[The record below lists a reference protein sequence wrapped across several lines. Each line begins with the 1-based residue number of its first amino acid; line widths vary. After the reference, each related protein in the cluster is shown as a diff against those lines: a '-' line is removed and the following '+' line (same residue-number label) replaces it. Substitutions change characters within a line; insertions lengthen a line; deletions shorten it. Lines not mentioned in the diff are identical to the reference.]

1 MAAGPNRNDTM
12 KNVMAMDTQN
22 LNPSSSSDAME
33 IESFLLSDC
42 CAPVPSDSSSDSK
55 IVKQITHHKAG
66 LVRILKLHGDS
77 KLGLFYYATD
87 AVHVT
92 APQYHYATTFS
103 EKFEFNSNKEAAIFL
118 SNYFKLREQ
127 EGYEYRYDQ
136 DPPPLFY
143 KILSMRPDDCSS
155 TATTLSADPG
165 PSVAAATANYEANLS
180 DQGASPNSNYD
191 DEGELDMAATN
202 SSQAANRKY
211 KRRREFDLAEQRKL
225 IKTMPLEQLKEW
237 YHLRRDEAAVKLGI
251 CETAVTKIYNK
262 YYPDGRWPYRKVN
275 SLIKEMRKL
284 RKLKTNPGERSV
296 DEIVR
301 EMDKTKQMLDAIYE
315 TDSLEKKDMGSVQTV
330 VCVKRVKQDEPQDWD
345 ESMPLP
351 GDIIEGFAQYDADEL
366 FQAVKAK
373 SELSSQLGKISQ
385 KVETIWVKV
394 RRGDGTHKLRVRVV
408 VEKSSMLHKKYTIRA
423 ARDDRHVAVL
433 GDLTIEQCTTLQEM
447 SRRVVNV
454 DYRGFN
460 KKEMKYDWK
469 KKLATYL
476 PDQGS
481 TVISSILFLPFQDE
495 YYIEPTISRCMAWFT
510 AAVSSGVPLVFVNI
524 QTEQIVTSKL
534 TNLTG
539 KERSRGKQQNNT
551 RTVELVQ
558 GIRLWFLPGVEEVS
572 LEMIPQPGESR
583 FGMDIKRTDEEFIC
597 VYSVTKGSAA
607 DRAGLQQL
615 LEEASA
621 KSHLLIISRLQGKS
635 LMPSSVSSAGFIHCC
650 DHNEIKD
657 TLTSAINQMD
667 IIQLHIM
674 AWPNQTRPNNT
685 LKAIAA
691 ALLRPPDEY

>member
-12 KNVMAMDTQN
+12 KNVMTMDTQN
-22 LNPSSSSDAME
+22 LNPSSSDAME

-42 CAPVPSDSSSDSK
+42 CLYNTNSGHVSAFPSAPVPSDSSDSK
-55 IVKQITHHKAG
+55 IVKQITHYKAG

-77 KLGLFYYATD
+77 KVGLFYYAAD
-87 AVHVT
+87 AVHVK
-92 APQYHYATTFS
+92 APQYQYATTFS
-103 EKFEFNSNKEAAIFL
+103 EKFEFNSNEEAAIFL
-118 SNYFKLREQ
+118 SNYFKMREQ
-127 EGYEYRYDQ
+127 EGYEYRVDQ

-143 KILSMRPDDCSS
+143 KILSMRPGDCSS

-180 DQGASPNSNYD
+180 DQDASPNSNYD

-202 SSQAANRKY
+202 SSANRKY
-211 KRRREFDLAEQRKL
+211 KRRKQREFDLAEQRKL

-284 RKLKTNPGERSV
+284 RKLRTNPGERSV

-301 EMDKTKQMLDAIYE
+301 EMDKMKQMLDAIYE
-315 TDSLEKKDMGSVQTV
+315 TDSLEKKDMGSAQTV

-366 FQAVKAK
+366 FQPAKAK
-373 SELSSQLGKISQ
+373 SELSSQLGKIGQ

-394 RRGDGTHKLRVRVV
+394 RRGDETHKLRVRVV
-408 VEKSSMLHKKYTIRA
+408 AEKSSMLHKKYTIRA

-433 GDLTIEQCTTLQEM
+433 GDLTLEQCTTLQEM

-460 KKEMKYDWK
+460 RKEMKYDWK
-469 KKLATYL
+469 RKL
-476 PDQGS
+476 
-481 TVISSILFLPFQDE
+481 
-495 YYIEPTISRCMAWFT
+495 
-510 AAVSSGVPLVFVNI
+510 AVSSGVPLVFVNI
-524 QTEQIVTSKL
+524 QTEQIVTSEKI

-539 KERSRGKQQNNT
+539 KERSRGKQQNHT
-551 RTVELVQ
+551 TSTTVELVQ
-558 GIRLWFLPGVEEVS
+558 GIRLWFLPGIEEVS
-572 LEMIPQPGESR
+572 LEMIPEPGESR
-583 FGMDIKRTDEEFIC
+583 FGMDIKRTDEGFIC
-597 VYSVTKGSAA
+597 VYSVAKGSAS

-621 KSHLLIISRLQGKS
+621 KSHLLIISRLEGKS

-650 DHNEIKD
+650 DHNEIRD
-657 TLTSAINQMD
+657 TLTSAIDRMD

-685 LKAIAA
+685 PKAIAA
-691 ALLRPPDEY
+691 AILRPPPDEYCHLPSL